1 MTEAGQYAVQCVVLL
16 GVAGVDYTAVGFGV
30 YRPIRVLD

>member
-1 MTEAGQYAVQCVVLL
+1 MAEAGQYAVQCVVLL
-16 GVAGVDYTAVGFGV
+16 GVAGVDYSAVGFGV